1 MNLFHKIGL
10 AVAASAALFAA
21 CSSDDDPFF
30 ARENDYLTFD
40 CNEQTVEQSL
50 QCDGAWSIDYDGNDD
65 WIAVTPDSGVGNGEL
80 DFITVG
86 VAYNRGGERTGTIYI
101 DFAGHAYPIHITQGA
116 CDFAY
121 GALSSAGTLV
131 RGVESDF
138 TLILAY
144 ANANGDESV
153 ALSCRMTGASE
164 GLVAADCTFDK
175 FQKGSGTI
183 TMPVTGVPAQTG
195 EVFFE
200 LLVDGESKGTV
211 KSTVV
216 ADPSS
221 IVGGFPV
228 WWDFSSESKPTLM
241 ADPHN
246 YSWGAGS
253 QYPCEDSVPST
264 DHKYLDWSDRGGYL
278 TVVCSTASGWGY
290 GEGHCYMKGLQ
301 KDDYWLMA
309 FPVKN
314 LKEGTRIAFEA
325 AVGCSGS
332 GARYYAL
339 LACRGVHAVEAGIG
353 HRGTGDAHVHFGG
366 SRLLEHRDDAPRGR
380 AAHDRVVDQ
389 HHALAPDNRTHGRKF
404 HPHALLAQLLR
415 GLDKGAA
422 DILVLDNSHFIRQSA
437 RLGVTHRGAEARIGH
452 ADHDVRLGGSL
463 LPEQA
468 S

>member
-10 AVAASAALFAA
+10 AVAASAAFFAA

-253 QYPCEDSVPST
+253 QYPCEDSAPST

-339 LACRGVHAVEAGIG
+339 EYSADGTNWFLAE
-353 HRGTGDAHVHFGG
+353 
-366 SRLLEHRDDAPRGR
+366 
-380 AAHDRVVDQ
+380 
-389 HHALAPDNRTHGRKF
+389 
-404 HPHALLAQLLR
+404 
-415 GLDKGAA
+415 
-422 DILVLDNSHFIRQSA
+422 
-437 RLGVTHRGAEARIGH
+437 GAETVTGVDGSTGPAHYTVMTDQALPNDKTPACGW
-452 ADHDVRLGGSL
+452 ASYTFPVEGCSVTDGLFYVRLRVSLDIRLNASATTYQDRLRTAQRDRQGVASRITNVRAERTGSA
-463 LPEQA
+463 PSGNVE
-468 S
+468 

>member
-183 TMPVTGVPAQTG
+183 TMPVIGVPAQTG

-228 WWDFSSESKPTLM
+228 WWDFSSREQT
-241 ADPHN
+241 DVD
-246 YSWGAGS
+246 GGS
-253 QYPCEDSVPST
+253 AQLQLGSRFAVSLRGFCPFDRPQVSRLERSRRLS
-264 DHKYLDWSDRGGYL
+264 HRRLLDGQRLGL
-278 TVVCSTASGWGY
+278 RRRPLLH
-290 GEGHCYMKGLQ
+290 EGVAEGRL
-301 KDDYWLMA
+301 WLMA

-339 LACRGVHAVEAGIG
+339 EYSADGTNWFLAEGAETVTGVDGSTGPAHYTVMTDQALPTTRRLHAVGPAIP
-353 HRGTGDAHVHFGG
+353 
-366 SRLLEHRDDAPRGR
+366 SPS
-380 AAHDRVVDQ
+380 
-389 HHALAPDNRTHGRKF
+389 
-404 HPHALLAQLLR
+404 
-415 GLDKGAA
+415 KG
-422 DILVLDNSHFIRQSA
+422 V
-437 RLGVTHRGAEARIGH
+437 
-452 ADHDVRLGGSL
+452 
-463 LPEQA
+463 P
-468 S
+468 

>member
-200 LLVDGESKGTV
+200 LLVDGE
-211 KSTVV
+211 
-216 ADPSS
+216 
-221 IVGGFPV
+221 
-228 WWDFSSESKPTLM
+228 
-241 ADPHN
+241 
-246 YSWGAGS
+246 
-253 QYPCEDSVPST
+253 
-264 DHKYLDWSDRGGYL
+264 
-278 TVVCSTASGWGY
+278 
-290 GEGHCYMKGLQ
+290 
-301 KDDYWLMA
+301 
-309 FPVKN
+309 
-314 LKEGTRIAFEA
+314 
-325 AVGCSGS
+325 
-332 GARYYAL
+332 
-339 LACRGVHAVEAGIG
+339 
-353 HRGTGDAHVHFGG
+353 
-366 SRLLEHRDDAPRGR
+366 
-380 AAHDRVVDQ
+380 
-389 HHALAPDNRTHGRKF
+389 
-404 HPHALLAQLLR
+404 
-415 GLDKGAA
+415 
-422 DILVLDNSHFIRQSA
+422 
-437 RLGVTHRGAEARIGH
+437 
-452 ADHDVRLGGSL
+452 
-463 LPEQA
+463 
-468 S
+468 

>member
-10 AVAASAALFAA
+10 VIAASVALTTA

-40 CNEQTVEQSL
+40 CNEQSVEQSL
-50 QCDGAWSIDYDGNDD
+50 QCDGAWKVDYDGND
-65 WIAVTPDSGVGNGEL
+65 WIAVTPDEGVGDGEL
-80 DFITVG
+80 SFISIG
-86 VAYNRGGERTGTIYI
+86 VSYNRSAERTGTIYI
-101 DFAGHAYPIHITQGA
+101 DFNGRAYPIHITQGA

-121 GALSSAGTLV
+121 GTLSSTGSLV
-131 RGVESDF
+131 QNVESDF
-138 TLILAY
+138 LLTLGY

-164 GLVAADCTFDK
+164 GLTADDCTFDK

-183 TMPVTGVPAQTG
+183 TMAVSGVPTKTG

-200 LLVDGESKGTV
+200 LLVDGVSKGTV
-211 KSTVV
+211 KSSVV

-241 ADPHN
+241 EDPHN

-253 QYPCEDSVPST
+253 KNPCADSAPST

-278 TVVCSTASGWGY
+278 TVVCPTASGWGY

-314 LKEGTRIAFEA
+314 LKQGTVITFEA

-339 LACRGVHAVEAGIG
+339 EYSADQTNWFLAAGSTTVTGVDGSTGPAHFTVMTDKALPNDKTPECGWASYSFPVEGCSVTDGFFFLRMRVSLDIRLNASATTYVISK
-353 HRGTGDAHVHFGG
+353 TG
-366 SRLLEHRDDAPRGR
+366 SERL
-380 AAHDRVVDQ
+380 
-389 HHALAPDNRTHGRKF
+389 
-404 HPHALLAQLLR
+404 
-415 GLDKGAA
+415 KGM
-422 DILVLDNSHFIRQSA
+422 VKVS
-437 RLGVTHRGAEARIGH
+437 
-452 ADHDVRLGGSL
+452 
-463 LPEQA
+463 LPE
-468 S
+468 

>member
-1 MNLFHKIGL
+1 MHFLNTRHQFVIIRLTFRTANDLSDFREKYIHGTHSLTILILFHIEGL
-10 AVAASAALFAA
+10 YFLRIVSQ
-21 CSSDDDPFF
+21 DH
-30 ARENDYLTFD
+30 RTFKVVFH
-40 CNEQTVEQSL
+40 Q
-50 QCDGAWSIDYDGNDD
+50 I
-65 WIAVTPDSGVGNGEL
+65 
-80 DFITVG
+80 
-86 VAYNRGGERTGTIYI
+86 
-101 DFAGHAYPIHITQGA
+101 
-116 CDFAY
+116 
-121 GALSSAGTLV
+121 TLV
-131 RGVESDF
+131 FRSQINSPVNREFEFMSFGNSF
-138 TLILAY
+138 FQY
-144 ANANGDESV
+144 FN
-153 ALSCRMTGASE
+153 
-164 GLVAADCTFDK
+164 TFR
-175 FQKGSGTI
+175 
-183 TMPVTGVPAQTG
+183 VWQTG

-253 QYPCEDSVPST
+253 QYPCEDSAPST

-339 LACRGVHAVEAGIG
+339 EYSADGTNWFLAE
-353 HRGTGDAHVHFGG
+353 
-366 SRLLEHRDDAPRGR
+366 
-380 AAHDRVVDQ
+380 
-389 HHALAPDNRTHGRKF
+389 
-404 HPHALLAQLLR
+404 
-415 GLDKGAA
+415 
-422 DILVLDNSHFIRQSA
+422 
-437 RLGVTHRGAEARIGH
+437 GAETVTGVDGSTGPAHYTVMTDQALPNDKTPACGW
-452 ADHDVRLGGSL
+452 ASYTFPVEGCSVTDGLFYVRLRVSLDIRLNASATTYTISKTGSERL
-463 LPEQA
+463 KGIVKVSLPE
-468 S
+468 

>member
-200 LLVDGESKGTV
+200 LLVDG
-211 KSTVV
+211 
-216 ADPSS
+216 
-221 IVGGFPV
+221 
-228 WWDFSSESKPTLM
+228 
-241 ADPHN
+241 
-246 YSWGAGS
+246 
-253 QYPCEDSVPST
+253 
-264 DHKYLDWSDRGGYL
+264 
-278 TVVCSTASGWGY
+278 VCSTASGWGY

-339 LACRGVHAVEAGIG
+339 EYSADGTNWFLAE
-353 HRGTGDAHVHFGG
+353 
-366 SRLLEHRDDAPRGR
+366 
-380 AAHDRVVDQ
+380 
-389 HHALAPDNRTHGRKF
+389 
-404 HPHALLAQLLR
+404 
-415 GLDKGAA
+415 
-422 DILVLDNSHFIRQSA
+422 
-437 RLGVTHRGAEARIGH
+437 GAETVTGVDGSTGPAHYTVMTDQALPNDKTPACGW
-452 ADHDVRLGGSL
+452 ASYTFPVEGCSVTDGLFYVRLRVSLDIRLNASATTYTISKTGSERL
-463 LPEQA
+463 KGIVKVSLPE
-468 S
+468 

>member
-164 GLVAADCTFDK
+164 GLLAADCTFDK

-253 QYPCEDSVPST
+253 QYPCEDSAPST

-339 LACRGVHAVEAGIG
+339 E
-353 HRGTGDAHVHFGG
+353 
-366 SRLLEHRDDAPRGR
+366 
-380 AAHDRVVDQ
+380 
-389 HHALAPDNRTHGRKF
+389 
-404 HPHALLAQLLR
+404 
-415 GLDKGAA
+415 
-422 DILVLDNSHFIRQSA
+422 
-437 RLGVTHRGAEARIGH
+437 
-452 ADHDVRLGGSL
+452 
-463 LPEQA
+463 
-468 S
+468 